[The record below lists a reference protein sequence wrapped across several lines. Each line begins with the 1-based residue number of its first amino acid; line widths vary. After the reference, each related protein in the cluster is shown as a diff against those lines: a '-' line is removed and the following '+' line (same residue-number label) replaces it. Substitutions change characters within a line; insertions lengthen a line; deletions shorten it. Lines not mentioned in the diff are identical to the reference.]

1 MIQLFNINN
10 YVVDTGNFNNFLH
23 DKIVTEFENKFKY
36 YVGAKYACSLN
47 SATNAI
53 FLSFVGKNV
62 CPNIPSV
69 IPPVVVNAVVT
80 SGNEFK
86 FSDNIDWVGNS
97 YVLHEFTD
105 YKIVDSAQKVEKNQF
120 KKECNSQDLMIFS
133 FYPTKPIGS
142 CDGAMIV
149 SDDWEKIKW
158 FKEMAL
164 NGMSYAEN
172 NWEREIKYPGFKMY
186 MNSIQAYIAKENFN
200 RLDEKKEKLKE
211 IRDVYNKELGYTN
224 ISDHLYRIEVSDNK
238 KFIMMMREKN
248 IVCGIHYEALHLNDV
263 YKELNLANRDNYEN
277 LIYPNSEKICNRTV
291 SIPFHENL
299 TLEET
304 DKVLDGIYKISELL

>member
-1 MIQLFNINN
+1 
-10 YVVDTGNFNNFLH
+10 
-23 DKIVTEFENKFKY
+23 
-36 YVGAKYACSLN
+36 
-47 SATNAI
+47 
-53 FLSFVGKNV
+53 
-62 CPNIPSV
+62 
-69 IPPVVVNAVVT
+69 
-80 SGNEFK
+80 
-86 FSDNIDWVGNS
+86 
-97 YVLHEFTD
+97 
-105 YKIVDSAQKVEKNQF
+105 
-120 KKECNSQDLMIFS
+120 
-133 FYPTKPIGS
+133 
-142 CDGAMIV
+142 
-149 SDDWEKIKW
+149 
-158 FKEMAL
+158 MAL

-172 NWEREIKYPGFKMY
+172 NWEREIKYLGFKMY

-248 IVCGIHYEALHLNDV
+248 IVCGIHYEALHLNDI

-304 DKVLDGIYKISELL
+304 DKVLNSIYKISELL